1 MSVNNLFEIHKNVAQ
16 EGKMFWKKRKAQVCG
31 RRVWPGVDARS
42 QTDAYLSHKLAELVG
57 SHSCHL

>member
-1 MSVNNLFEIHKNVAQ
+1 
-16 EGKMFWKKRKAQVCG
+16 MFGKKRKAQVCG

-42 QTDAYLSHKLAELVG
+42 QMAAYLSHKLAELIG